1 MVHPIE
7 DSKELNMHVRSV
19 IIVTIESKEPKSL
32 RVPHYTSI
40 TQWPWVTQR
49 TSINIQQGER
59 RNRCRL
65 YDVTWVSCGGRSLE
79 VSHEL
84 TLTCDLVHSK
94 RDGRVRERKRKY
106 RKKVKEKEEKE
117 EKRRNKRRKGRG
129 TRRFEDLVPK
139 AISVFPKVSM
149 WMPCGSRFKHKA
161 VCQE

>member
-84 TLTCDLVHSK
+84 TLTCDLVHSVNMCPFLTLETTMVTTFPN
-94 RDGRVRERKRKY
+94 DLAWSP
-106 RKKVKEKEEKE
+106 KEL
-117 EKRRNKRRKGRG
+117 RITPHGI
-129 TRRFEDLVPK
+129 LAQP
-139 AISVFPKVSM
+139 
-149 WMPCGSRFKHKA
+149 
-161 VCQE
+161 